1 MFFIRMMNDL
11 KIRKKLA
18 VTFISVA
25 VLPLLLCGL
34 FLTGKLREME
44 GVPEETKE
52 IELKIDCEVS
62 SLFFLFI
69 LVNRVIDFLSLR
81 DLD

>member
-1 MFFIRMMNDL
+1 M

-34 FLTGKLREME
+34 FLTGKLREIVIE
-44 GVPEETKE
+44 NAFVQVSTNVERVSEETK
-52 IELKIDCEVS
+52 
-62 SLFFLFI
+62 
-69 LVNRVIDFLSLR
+69 
-81 DLD
+81 

>member
-1 MFFIRMMNDL
+1 MFFIRMMNDM

-34 FLTGKLREME
+34 FLTGKLREIVIE
-44 GVPEETKE
+44 NAFVQVSTNVERVSEETK
-52 IELKIDCEVS
+52 
-62 SLFFLFI
+62 
-69 LVNRVIDFLSLR
+69 
-81 DLD
+81 

>member
-1 MFFIRMMNDL
+1 MFFIRMMNDM

-44 GVPEETKE
+44 GVPEETK
-52 IELKIDCEVS
+52 
-62 SLFFLFI
+62 
-69 LVNRVIDFLSLR
+69 
-81 DLD
+81 

>member
-1 MFFIRMMNDL
+1 MFFIRMMNDM

-34 FLTGKLREME
+34 FLTGKLREIVIE
-44 GVPEETKE
+44 NAFVQVSTNVERVPEETK
-52 IELKIDCEVS
+52 
-62 SLFFLFI
+62 
-69 LVNRVIDFLSLR
+69 
-81 DLD
+81 

>member
-1 MFFIRMMNDL
+1 MFFIRMMNDM

-34 FLTGKLREME
+34 FLTGKLREIVIE
-44 GVPEETKE
+44 NAFVQVSTNVERVSEETKYM
-52 IELKIDCEVS
+52 ITIHFYDSPSCT
-62 SLFFLFI
+62 
-69 LVNRVIDFLSLR
+69 
-81 DLD
+81 

>member
-1 MFFIRMMNDL
+1 MFFIRMMNDM

-34 FLTGKLREME
+34 FLTGKLREIVIE
-44 GVPEETKE
+44 NAFVQVSTNVERVPE
-52 IELKIDCEVS
+52 
-62 SLFFLFI
+62 
-69 LVNRVIDFLSLR
+69 VN
-81 DLD
+81 